1 MPGATATEFDPSG
14 PVPRKDMAIFLAN
27 FLSHAPDAVVTLL
40 DEGTERGTYVLGD
53 AEEPP
58 NDQFCD
64 AHRTTPRHVD
74 SAISV
79 IYELG
84 VTVGQADATT
94 GPCAGERI
102 FGPEG
107 SVTRGQMA
115 AFITRALGH
124 TNARPAGLT
133 AQNTSDGVVVSVRDS
148 EHAPVVNLPVD
159 AFYYSTEDVSR
170 AFNVDDECTR
180 RVLPVEAGTFS
191 TCEIGPDDP
200 VTQTDGNAV
209 LSPIPTADI
218 GEDGVTVV
226 VWTGRDEETFE
237 DGITLFYQLTITEDE
252 AELPPPSSASVT
264 SDREEETNSARYGSR
279 VTFTIQL
286 QGVIPGS
293 METVDVPRE
302 KGEDGEISYTLA
314 LATYRNPTDVDAL
327 DAEANEGTLW
337 RRTTE
342 EVVIARD
349 GSATFSVTASDP
361 DTMAASADTSY
372 VQWTLTPGDN
382 DPAPEM
388 DERTGIVV
396 FSDASGTATN
406 VEITAEEFVLASADS
421 RRAASNTVTVTV
433 TDQYGNPVRGAAVTL
448 ASDQDGGDADIGDSD
463 VPTRARSTSRSGQ
476 VRITYRYTG
485 DAGVET
491 LRASLTDGYRA
502 ADDDEPAIGTEGI
515 AEIGSPCH
523 AEDVCGDKEIYWA
536 AIWESDLF
544 GETSDG
550 DFAILN
556 ADLDDNEI
564 VADSGDGTVEPVV
577 VYYDSTDYYDVTL
590 DMDAAGD
597 SGPVSMAAFEEAL
610 GAAIEA
616 YEEAVAEADQADTVP
631 RPTISW
637 TSYES
642 DDDADIARFSLDATT
657 S

>member
-1 MPGATATEFDPSG
+1 M
-14 PVPRKDMAIFLAN
+14 
-27 FLSHAPDAVVTLL
+27 TLL

-115 AFITRALGH
+115 AFITSALGH

-148 EHAPVVNLPVD
+148 EHAPVVNLPID
-159 AFYYSTEDVSR
+159 AFYYSTDDVSR

-209 LSPIPTADI
+209 LSPIPAGDI

-226 VWTGRDEETFE
+226 VWTGRDEETYE
-237 DGITLFYQLTITEDE
+237 DGITLFYKLTITEDE
-252 AELPPPSSASVT
+252 AELPPPGSASVT
-264 SDREEETNSARYGSR
+264 SDREEETNHARYGSR

-286 QGVIPGS
+286 QGEADSGE
-293 METVDVPRE
+293 MVDVPRE
-302 KGEDGEISYTLA
+302 KGEDGEISYTLV
-314 LATYRNPTDVDAL
+314 LATYRNPADLVATGNGITAEDLADSGNDA
-327 DAEANEGTLW
+327 TLW

-349 GSATFSVTASDP
+349 GTTTFSVTASDP

-372 VQWTLTPGDN
+372 AKWTLESGRG
-382 DPAPEM
+382 DPAP
-388 DERTGIVV
+388 DPATGIVV
-396 FSDASGTATN
+396 FSDGAGTATN
-406 VEITAEEFVLASADS
+406 VEITTPEFVLASGDT

-433 TDQYGNPVRGAAVTL
+433 TDQYGNPVRGARVTL
-448 ASDQDGGDADIGDSD
+448 TSDQMEDSE
-463 VPTRARSTSRSGQ
+463 VPERARSTARSGQ

-485 DAGVET
+485 DAGVEM
-491 LRASLTDGYRA
+491 LRASLEDGYRA
-502 ADDDEPAIGTEGI
+502 ARDLNDDGDTLDDGEGEIGTEGFAAI
-515 AEIGSPCH
+515 SEPCH
-523 AEDVCGDKEIYWA
+523 TEDVCGDTDVFWA
-536 AIWESDLF
+536 VIWESDLDTY

-564 VADSGDGTVEPVV
+564 VADSDTGTAENEVAPVV
-577 VYYDSTDYYDVTL
+577 VYYDSTDYFDV
-590 DMDAAGD
+590 DAGDD

-610 GAAIEA
+610 EAALEA
-616 YEEAVAEADQADTVP
+616 YEEAAEAAEMDANISAPD
-631 RPTISW
+631 RPTIAW

-642 DDDADIARFSLDATT
+642 DDDADIARFSLVDTIT